1 MSASDDSRDS
11 AHSTTSQLLFGQ
23 LFGNVIAVLAAI
35 AFRPYP
41 GPGGPNRESTLVFSV
56 LLASLVAASLLF
68 LASAVRRRATPW
80 WIVSL
85 ALNLTQVARLVPAV
99 VVIAFWSETSQ
110 VAAALWAF
118 LFVPFLG
125 LLAAVGIVMTLRE
138 ARRSRRRRL
147 ARAI

>member
-41 GPGGPNRESTLVFSV
+41 GPGGPGRESTLVFSV

-80 WIVSL
+80 WIVSI
-85 ALNLTQVARLVPAV
+85 ALNLTQVARLAPAV
-99 VVIAFWSETSQ
+99 AVIAFWSETSQ
-110 VAAALWAF
+110 V
-118 LFVPFLG
+118 
-125 LLAAVGIVMTLRE
+125 
-138 ARRSRRRRL
+138 
-147 ARAI
+147 